1 MWIGN
6 MVENNKAVVHKSK
19 RPPKMKFKM
28 KTNLKQQQQP
38 CSCKDC
44 CLKQRWMNK
53 PYTNS
58 QLNIKKNKIK
68 QEEEDRY
75 WKKKEI

>member
-38 CSCKDC
+38 
-44 CLKQRWMNK
+44 QR
-53 PYTNS
+53 
-58 QLNIKKNKIK
+58 
-68 QEEEDRY
+68 
-75 WKKKEI
+75 KKKQLKMFMQRLLLKTTMDE